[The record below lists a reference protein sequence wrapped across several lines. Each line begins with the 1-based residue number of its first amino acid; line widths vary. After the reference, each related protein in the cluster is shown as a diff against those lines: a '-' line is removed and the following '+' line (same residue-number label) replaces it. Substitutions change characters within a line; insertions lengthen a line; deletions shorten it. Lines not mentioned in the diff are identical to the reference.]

1 MARSDKTY
9 VTADELLE
17 RIREGRAALT
27 ALWAGLTE
35 EQMMCRPGPQE
46 NWSVKDLVA
55 HITWWEAFILE
66 RVTDLISGAPSE
78 PAEDTDI
85 LNARVYAQH
94 RDRPLAEVLAAF
106 DANWPQLKALI
117 SSLDDEQLNRPAYY
131 RTYDGVALLPIL
143 GAGTFHHYPSHMADL
158 RAHVERLRISLRGLG
173 GSRIADGCCG

>member
-85 LNARVYAQH
+85 LNARVYA
-94 RDRPLAEVLAAF
+94 
-106 DANWPQLKALI
+106 
-117 SSLDDEQLNRPAYY
+117 
-131 RTYDGVALLPIL
+131 
-143 GAGTFHHYPSHMADL
+143 
-158 RAHVERLRISLRGLG
+158 
-173 GSRIADGCCG
+173 